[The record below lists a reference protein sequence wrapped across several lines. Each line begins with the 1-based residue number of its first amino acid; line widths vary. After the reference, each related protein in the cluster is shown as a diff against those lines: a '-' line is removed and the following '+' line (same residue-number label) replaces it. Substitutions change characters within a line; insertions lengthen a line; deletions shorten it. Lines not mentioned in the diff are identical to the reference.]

1 MTERKPPGVSFES
14 WVEKQI
20 REAQE
25 RGEFDDLP
33 GAGKPLPGRDR
44 PVEEQWWLRD
54 YLRREGLP
62 SDALLP
68 TPLQLRKEAERLP
81 ETVASLRSEE
91 AVREAVSALNRRIV
105 DWLRAGTGPRV
116 HVAPVDADE
125 IVAGWQAA
133 RTPPPAAP
141 SAPEAEERPRRA
153 RWWRRR
159 R

>member
-62 SDALLP
+62 SEALLP
-68 TPLQLRKEAERLP
+68 TPLRLRKEAERLP
-81 ETVASLRSEE
+81 ETVAPLRSEE
-91 AVREAVSALNRRIV
+91 AVREAVGALNRRIA

-116 HVAPVDADE
+116 HVAPVDADD
-125 IVAGWQAA
+125 IVAGWRAA
-133 RTPPPAAP
+133 RTGPPVPPAAE
-141 SAPEAEERPRRA
+141 PEAPPRRE